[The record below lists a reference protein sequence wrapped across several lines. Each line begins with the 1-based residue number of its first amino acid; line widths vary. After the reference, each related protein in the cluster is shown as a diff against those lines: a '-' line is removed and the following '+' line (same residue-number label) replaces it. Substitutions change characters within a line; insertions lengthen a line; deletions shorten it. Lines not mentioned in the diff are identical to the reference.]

1 MMYDYIQIDLFCQ
14 VFPLFLDEMMFRVA
28 DAPNVLH
35 PTVLE
40 LRTHDKIELGKGV
53 FDPKER
59 LIVGYCLFYHNCD
72 LLNRKR

>member
-1 MMYDYIQIDLFCQ
+1 MMNDYIQIDLFCQ

-28 DAPNVLH
+28 DASNILH

-40 LRTHDKIELGKGV
+40 LGTHHKIELGKGV

-59 LIVGYCLFYHNCD
+59 LIVGYGLFDHN
-72 LLNRKR
+72 